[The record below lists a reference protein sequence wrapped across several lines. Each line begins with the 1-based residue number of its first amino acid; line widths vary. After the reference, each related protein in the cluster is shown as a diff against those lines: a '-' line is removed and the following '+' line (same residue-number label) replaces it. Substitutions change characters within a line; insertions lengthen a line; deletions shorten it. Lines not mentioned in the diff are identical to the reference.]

1 MKASEFN
8 LFSSTMVRKLKPNE
22 RATYR
27 ILNVKPDPDNYNK
40 FIIPAALQ
48 IPSTDIIWDESKKD
62 FITIACIQR
71 TKNDGDPIFESIIF
85 EGRTMGYIFLSG
97 NNPADQ
103 KKYQFLELCNFNA
116 SNEARNKDVEPLFM
130 RIDTKKEAITERA
143 IRKLVVKAVNK
154 ALDLDDQT
162 AKEVASALGID
173 AATIEEIRNLL
184 EDYASDMPE
193 DFLEVLERA
202 SVSTEASLKEAIK
215 QGYIKNNTAS
225 SQFEW
230 SETGKEIFKYKKAA
244 GKNYVRELAEY
255 LEENNPDEIHSIK
268 TRLGEIR

>member
-1 MKASEFN
+1 MKASEYN
-8 LFSSTMVRKLKPNE
+8 LFSSTMSRRLKPNE

-62 FITIACIQR
+62 FVTIACIQR

-85 EGRTMGYIFLSG
+85 EGRNMGYVFLNG

-103 KKYQFLELCNFNA
+103 RMFQFMELCNYNL
-116 SNEARNKDVEPLFM
+116 SNESRNQEVEPLFQ
-130 RIDTKKEAITERA
+130 RIDTKKDAINERA
-143 IRKLVVKAVNK
+143 MRKLIVKAVNK

-173 AATIEEIRNLL
+173 ASSIEEIRNSL
-184 EDYASDMPE
+184 EDYAGDCPE

-202 SVSTEASLKEAIK
+202 SISTEASLKEAIK
-215 QGYIKNNTAS
+215 QGYIKNNTAA

-255 LEENNPDEIHSIK
+255 LEENNPDEIQSIK